1 MKKQFIRQALIW
13 LCVTALCV
21 SLLPAAALAV
31 QDFYGE
37 GNVLIAVDMAP
48 YAENDEV
55 SYPEGTLGTLQWGP
69 GDPRASA
76 PARNSTP
83 TPTQSGPT

>member
-1 MKKQFIRQALIW
+1 MRKQFIRQALIW

-37 GNVLIAVDMAP
+37 GNVLIAVDMGP
-48 YAENDEV
+48 FAENEDV
-55 SYPEGTLGTLQWGP
+55 H
-69 GDPRASA
+69 
-76 PARNSTP
+76 
-83 TPTQSGPT
+83 